1 MKACHID
8 SSISARVQCLRI
20 CNLGKKQV
28 QQAMLKDLLQQMVA
42 TSLPNKLKKE
52 VLTLHELCGTTAC
65 EIQPDDLPLN
75 TT

>member
-1 MKACHID
+1 
-8 SSISARVQCLRI
+8 
-20 CNLGKKQV
+20 
-28 QQAMLKDLLQQMVA
+28 MLKDLLQQMVA

-52 VLTLHELCGTTAC
+52 VLTLHGLCGTTAC